1 LLGDVKV
8 KLILKNEKVRRR
20 PSCIGKN
27 VECLVVSLGCLDW
40 IWQEAAS
47 TCYQERAFRIGRG
60 SPTAPFSSKHS
71 IQLLRAT
78 ELEVVVPETATCIL
92 QDSNHQEPYSSE
104 LPWSYRMPLHQEKRA
119 SKAWDLPR
127 DGLQCATCR
136 VIMKYARGYLTVVRI
151 LCYRKLANKLS
162 GKEQLYT
169 GRQWILEFESLLAI
183 FDS

>member
-1 LLGDVKV
+1 MLGDVKV

-92 QDSNHQEPYSSE
+92 TRLEPSRALLIGTSLE
-104 LPWSYRMPLHQEKRA
+104 LQNALAPRKASIEGLGLAQRWSAVCNMPGDNEVCEGIL
-119 SKAWDLPR
+119 
-127 DGLQCATCR
+127 DGSPHTVLQK
-136 VIMKYARGYLTVVRI
+136 IG
-151 LCYRKLANKLS
+151 
-162 GKEQLYT
+162 Q
-169 GRQWILEFESLLAI
+169 
-183 FDS
+183 